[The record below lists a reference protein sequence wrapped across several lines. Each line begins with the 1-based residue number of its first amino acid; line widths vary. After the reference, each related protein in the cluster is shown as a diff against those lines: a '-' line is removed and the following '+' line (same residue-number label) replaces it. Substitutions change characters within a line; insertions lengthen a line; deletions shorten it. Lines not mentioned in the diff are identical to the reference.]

1 MGGRVSVLSEYLTSM
16 PSVTDLGLTGVGSV
30 GAGSTVAPAVRGI
43 TGSQE
48 RPSAEQ
54 EDQGPGLLFRHTLS
68 REEALEVLKLGESLD
83 DVPAHGMPSM
93 IKGSI
98 RRAVERLVGGVT
110 DSLKEGDEVACC
122 FKNLFTLHSML
133 GVSSVTNNDLTTVL
147 VGRLYG
153 ELLTVRQVPRV
164 WVRLLHTL
172 IEEPWP
178 FLHYSSFSDVARSGA
193 RGTSWESL
201 LASLAVELGN
211 CKSNKYS
218 RTPSG
223 TTARDIPQYL
233 YAKPV
238 SGLCTRMVKL
248 LAVESNDVGPE
259 VLPQYS
265 IVGMLL
271 RMAAGTAANSP
282 SRPSDS
288 SWVREYDL
296 KEYKSKAALSSKQNV
311 SLAGGRCRS
320 MLLQANE
327 IEKRWFLMASY
338 SPRMSSE
345 ISAALAFES
354 DAQRVKKESEV
365 AEKEKA
371 LAALLGDESRKE
383 KLDREKAS
391 ILSGPLRK
399 LLRDLCAGRPVK
411 GVQWGSTDKGE
422 KHDAVFG
429 AFLRRSPQ
437 DLRQLLGGQMEGRT
451 VRVLLK
457 YPSLYPLLLM
467 AAPSRD
473 AHTLS
478 EESLQD
484 LRQAYLNRS
493 STRQLVAQA
502 APGIAAIREAID
514 PFKQELPV
522 GTGVTLHD
530 IKYRQGIERDPL
542 GVWVLAGCPGLQAFD
557 TGINFGT
564 LGCASE
570 RAEDLLLF
578 VSVLKNLKNRGIV
591 SYSERADVAFDTGG
605 INPYSWDP
613 LLTALETV
621 SSRIGDS
628 RNGICFV
635 SDAYRDLS
643 YSDLSVMSSKQL
655 STMHKGST
663 VLPLTHFVQKVLS
676 LRGTKLAFESAEYLI
691 PLLQLLG
698 EVVRTGGSCVD
709 PRPTVFRSVALERL
723 GLPARVVSMMM
734 RGEGQ
739 TYESEPQGMRA
750 WLQVEEALPKIVGE
764 ARPVASFM
772 ME

>member
-1 MGGRVSVLSEYLTSM
+1 MY
-16 PSVTDLGLTGVGSV
+16 
-30 GAGSTVAPAVRGI
+30 
-43 TGSQE
+43 
-48 RPSAEQ
+48 
-54 EDQGPGLLFRHTLS
+54 GLLFQHELS
-68 REEALEVLKLGESLD
+68 MEEALETLKLGQELQA
-83 DVPAHGMPSM
+83 VPAHRYTEGLRKVAS
-93 IKGSI
+93 K
-98 RRAVERLVGGVT
+98 AVARLVGNSRANLDT
-110 DSLKEGDEVACC
+110 DEEVAVC
-122 FKNLFTLHSML
+122 FKNLFTLS
-133 GVSSVTNNDLTTVL
+133 GVMASYEDLCNDLSTVI

-153 ELLTVRQVPRV
+153 ELLSIRRSPLV

-172 IEEPWP
+172 VRESWS
-178 FLHYSSFSDVARSGA
+178 FLHYSSFSDISKGGRGGTDWEGLLNLLSKELENSRDTVQPAKEKGGLVIPLVAHAHAVKKPGA
-193 RGTSWESL
+193 TK
-201 LASLAVELGN
+201 VV
-211 CKSNKYS
+211 
-218 RTPSG
+218 
-223 TTARDIPQYL
+223 PQYL
-233 YAKPV
+233 YARPV
-238 SGLCTRMVKL
+238 GPLCIRMVKIL
-248 LAVESNDVGPE
+248 VAEKDDTGPGA
-259 VLPQYS
+259 LPQYA
-265 IVGMLL
+265 VLGMLL
-271 RMAAGTAANSP
+271 RMAGASAQETP
-282 SRPSDS
+282 VRPNGGAYRESD
-288 SWVREYDL
+288 VEEHYR
-296 KEYKSKAALSSKQNV
+296 KEYLTQKKNSSMAGRRCRDFVLRANGIEKSWFLLSGYTPRITSEVSYSIAYEAKLRKAEEDREAEERAIREATIGAAKAEELAKAAK
-311 SLAGGRCRS
+311 
-320 MLLQANE
+320 
-327 IEKRWFLMASY
+327 KASY
-338 SPRMSSE
+338 S
-345 ISAALAFES
+345 
-354 DAQRVKKESEV
+354 
-365 AEKEKA
+365 
-371 LAALLGDESRKE
+371 
-383 KLDREKAS
+383 
-391 ILSGPLRK
+391 ILTGENRR

-411 GVQWGSTDKGE
+411 GVTWGSTDKGE
-422 KHDAVFG
+422 KYDAMFG
-429 AFLRRSPQ
+429 TFLRRSPQ
-437 DLRQLLGGQMEGRT
+437 DLRQLLGGRMEGRT

-457 YPSLYPLLLM
+457 YPSLYPLLLV
-467 AAPSRD
+467 AAPSRN

-484 LRQAYLNRS
+484 LRQAYLNRP
-493 STRQLVAQA
+493 STRQMVAQA
-502 APGIAAIREAID
+502 ATGIATLREAID

-530 IKYRQGIERDPL
+530 IKYRQGIEGDPL

-578 VSVLKNLKNRGIV
+578 VSVLKNLRNRGIV
-591 SYSERADVAFDTGG
+591 SYSERADILFDTGG
-605 INPYSWDP
+605 ITPYSWGH

-734 RGEGQ
+734 MSGEGQ

-750 WLQVEEALPKIVGE
+750 WLQVAEDLPKIVGE